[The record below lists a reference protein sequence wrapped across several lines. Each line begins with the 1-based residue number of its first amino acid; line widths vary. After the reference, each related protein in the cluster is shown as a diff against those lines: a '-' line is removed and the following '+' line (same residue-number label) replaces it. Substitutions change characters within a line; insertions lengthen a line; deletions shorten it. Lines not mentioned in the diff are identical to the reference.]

1 MSPKLPTLPKP
12 IIYLITSGAT
22 SSKTTPDSE
31 EFSQVLTLVKKAVSA
46 NIPLVQIRE
55 KALTARVL
63 YELVRS
69 ATAIVKNSYTHL
81 LVNDRVDI
89 AFAKGAH
96 GVQLTS
102 QSIPT
107 QVIRDVSPP
116 DFIVGVSTHSLAET
130 ETAKSGGADFIL
142 FGPVFHTESKR
153 AFGDPQGVSKL
164 AQVASK
170 LPGLPVI
177 AIGGITIGNVRQC
190 FSNGAAGIAAIRL
203 LAEPDTLAATAT
215 EIRRVWN
222 SG

>member
-1 MSPKLPTLPKP
+1 MSPKLQTLSSP
-12 IIYLITSGAT
+12 IIYLVTNGAT
-22 SSKTTPDSE
+22 SSQTTPDSK
-31 EFSQVLTLVKKAVSA
+31 EFSQILTLVQTAVSA

-55 KALTARVL
+55 KSLTARVL
-63 YELVRS
+63 YELTRR
-69 ATAIVKNSYTHL
+69 AAAAVKNSSTRL
-81 LVNDRVDI
+81 LVNDRLDI
-89 AFAKGAH
+89 ALASGAH

-102 QSIPT
+102 QSLPT
-107 QVIRDVSPP
+107 RVVRDAAPP
-116 DFIVGVSTHSLAET
+116 DFLVGVSTHSLEQADA
-130 ETAKSGGADFIL
+130 AKSGGADFIL

-153 AFGDPQGVSKL
+153 GFGDPQGVSKL